1 MSPSGRSRARGNGS
15 IAWTSARP
23 VPGRTWRRLSGGN
36 QQKVAL
42 ARLLH
47 HDVDVLVLDEPT
59 RGIDVASKAQIYKL
73 IDELVS
79 GPRTQKA
86 VLIVSSYFPELLA
99 LCDRIAV
106 MSRGHLGEPRP
117 AAEWTEH
124 ALVLEA
130 SAAACRACRSASGS
144 TLGERSVTRF
154 QDAGV
159 LAGLALVALL
169 FGFLIGPQFFSAA
182 NLELMARQTAI
193 VCVAA
198 LGMTMVI
205 VAGGIDLSVGSVIA
219 LSTVVTAQL
228 LRDGSWP
235 LVAAAGAIAAGAV
248 CGLMNGVLI
257 TGLRVVP
264 FIITLGTMLLVRG
277 GAKGLADERRLE
289 APLTWLNSM
298 LRTVRDGSGLLLPW
312 GIWIVILLAV
322 MVAITLQYTR
332 FGRHLFAI
340 GSSERTAR
348 LCGVRVE
355 RCKIAVYAIAG
366 AFAGLAGVMEFSRLS
381 VGDPTVAIGAELG
394 VIAAVIIG
402 GGSLSGG
409 KGTVVGTIAGA
420 GIMTLIQIGCSQ
432 HGLPNWVQEIVT
444 GTIIVFAVALDHF
457 RSRSHLDENH
467 RPLCSGSQV
476 SHLEGS
482 SRQRRR
488 AHRPRLFGGVCHPR
502 DGCRPGRARPD
513 IYGRARQRGVRSR
526 HRSVPASGRRPR
538 SRRHHVGFRRVLAQ
552 PRGRIAAA
560 LAGARKRRHSSRAR
574 RRRQRRVGSLRESR
588 REAGVEAA
596 RRHDAGATRVVHR
609 LPSHHRCAD
618 AATKRWRFS
627 SVRPRRSRRARPSS

>member
-1 MSPSGRSRARGNGS
+1 M
-15 IAWTSARP
+15 
-23 VPGRTWRRLSGGN
+23 
-36 QQKVAL
+36 
-42 ARLLH
+42 
-47 HDVDVLVLDEPT
+47 
-59 RGIDVASKAQIYKL
+59 
-73 IDELVS
+73 
-79 GPRTQKA
+79 
-86 VLIVSSYFPELLA
+86 
-99 LCDRIAV
+99 
-106 MSRGHLGEPRP
+106 
-117 AAEWTEH
+117 
-124 ALVLEA
+124 
-130 SAAACRACRSASGS
+130 
-144 TLGERSVTRF
+144 
-154 QDAGV
+154 
-159 LAGLALVALL
+159 LAGLALVAIL

-235 LVAAAGAIAAGAV
+235 LVAAAGAIAAGAA

-289 APLTWLNSM
+289 APITWLNSM
-298 LRTVRDGSGLLLPW
+298 LRTVRDGSGVLLPW
-312 GIWIVILLAV
+312 GIWVVILLAV
-322 MVAITLQYTR
+322 MVAVTLQYTR

-340 GSSERTAR
+340 GSNERTAR

-355 RCKIAVYAIAG
+355 RCKIAVYTIAG

-457 RSRSHLDENH
+457 RSQGFFIAMKITGLSVLDL
-467 RPLCSGSQV
+467 RFPTSKDQVGSDAV
-476 SHLEGS
+476 HTDPDYSAAYVILETDGGLEGHGLTFTVG
-482 SRQRRR
+482 R
-488 AHRPRLFGGVCHPR
+488 GNEVCAAAIEAFRHLVV
-502 DGCRPGRARPD
+502 GREL
-513 IYGRARQRGVRSR
+513 
-526 HRSVPASGRRPR
+526 
-538 SRRHHVGFRRVLAQ
+538 RRHHIGLRRVLAQ
-552 PRGRIAAA
+552 PGRRIATS
-560 LAGARKRRHSSRAR
+560 LAGSGERRHSSGAC
-574 RRRQRRVGSLRESR
+574 RRRQCCVGPLR
-588 REAGVEAA
+588 
-596 RRHDAGATRVVHR
+596 
-609 LPSHHRCAD
+609 
-618 AATKRWRFS
+618 
-627 SVRPRRSRRARPSS
+627 